1 MSVKQEVLVSWDKD
15 RKWEEVWMV
24 LLRNH
29 P

>member
-1 MSVKQEVLVSWDKD
+1 MSVKQEVLVNWDKD
-15 RKWEEVWMV
+15 RQWEEVWMV